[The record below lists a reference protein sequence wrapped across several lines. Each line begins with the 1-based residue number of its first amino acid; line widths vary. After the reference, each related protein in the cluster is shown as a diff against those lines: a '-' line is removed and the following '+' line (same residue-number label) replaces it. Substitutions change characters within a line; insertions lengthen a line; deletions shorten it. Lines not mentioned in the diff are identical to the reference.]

1 VVKLAIFAYSFTPG
15 DCSRSQISATFAPPY
30 TGFSMIKIIDW
41 YILKKFISTTVFMVL
56 IFSVIAVAIDTSEK
70 ADDFVKSGLSS
81 YQIAK
86 QYYLGFVPFIIS
98 MIFPLM
104 VFIAVIFFTS
114 KMAGKSEL
122 VAILAG
128 GVRFNR
134 LLRPYFLGAFLLGG
148 IFWISTQY
156 LIPKANVI
164 RGNFQA
170 TYIDSKSSYEQG
182 EYSKR
187 SRNYYLR
194 VDGNT
199 YAGMRNYDTLSKSA
213 NDFFMDRL
221 SGTKMVYNLRA
232 DYIRWDTAT
241 KKWKLQNAIERHLDG
256 AKEVSKVIP
265 EMTININIKPQEIR
279 FDKYLKDKMTTP
291 ELKQYIKA
299 EESRGSEGLNDYKV
313 ERYRRDATPISVF
326 ILTMIGAIIA
336 SRKTRGG
343 SGLHLAVGIIT
354 AALFVVMD
362 KFSLTFSTKGNFPP
376 LLAAWMP
383 NILFSLVL
391 VWVYRVAPK

>member
-1 VVKLAIFAYSFTPG
+1 
-15 DCSRSQISATFAPPY
+15 
-30 TGFSMIKIIDW
+30 
-41 YILKKFISTTVFMVL
+41 MVL

-70 ADDFVKSGLSS
+70 ADDFVKSGLSTW
-81 YQIAK
+81 QIITK
-86 QYYLGFVPFIIS
+86 YYIGFVPFIIS

-114 KMAGKSEL
+114 KMAGKTEL

-134 LLRPYFLGAFLLGG
+134 MLRPYLVGALLLGG
-148 IFWISTQY
+148 IFWFAIQF

-164 RGNFQA
+164 YSSFQA
-170 TYIDSKSSYEQG
+170 NYIDSKSSYEQG
-182 EYSKR
+182 EYAKHT
-187 SRNYYLR
+187 RNFYFR
-194 VDGNT
+194 IDANT
-199 YAGMRNYDTLSKSA
+199 FAGMRNYDTTSKSA
-213 NDFFMDRL
+213 NDFYMDRL
-221 SGTKMVYNLRA
+221 NGTKMVYNLRA

-241 KKWKLQNAIERHLDG
+241 KKWKLQNVIERKIEG
-256 AKEVSKVIP
+256 VKETTRNIPDMVISL
-265 EMTININIKPQEIR
+265 NLKPSEIR

-291 ELKQYIKA
+291 ELVRYIKG

-313 ERYRRDATPISVF
+313 ERYRRDATPASVF
-326 ILTMIGAIIA
+326 ILTMIGAVVA

-354 AALFVVMD
+354 AAFFVVMD

-383 NILFSLVL
+383 NILFSIVAIWL
-391 VWVYRVAPK
+391 YRIAPK